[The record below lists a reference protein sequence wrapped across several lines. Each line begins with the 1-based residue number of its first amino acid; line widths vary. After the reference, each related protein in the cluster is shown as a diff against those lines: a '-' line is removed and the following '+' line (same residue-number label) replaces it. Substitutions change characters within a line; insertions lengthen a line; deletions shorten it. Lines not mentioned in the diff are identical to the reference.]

1 MNNPIL
7 EDDVEKRLVI
17 GDDGTLDT
25 VVHYRGETF
34 RYSSEYRFTFHS
46 DKDFLAN
53 IKEELDEELDEEQ
66 KRRTET
72 LIRLAELAV
81 PQNEDWG
88 SERQINA
95 EINWVE
101 TASKN
106 MTSERV
112 EEWNTY
118 ALKATTE
125 EAVNYGLKLLGIN
138 YTV

>member
-1 MNNPIL
+1 MAKTPYESVKKNFLKWFLDYGIIANPNTVARHIKPL
-7 EDDVEKRLVI
+7 SSFELLKLRTISDALREHVE
-17 GDDGTLDT
+17 
-25 VVHYRGETF
+25 
-34 RYSSEYRFTFHS
+34 
-46 DKDFLAN
+46 
-53 IKEELDEELDEEQ
+53 EEQ